1 MTGII
6 WFAVIIC
13 VFLSFIYYKMSEKDV
28 DSQIENRQ
36 KQNKALLSENVL
48 NEKILSSIE
57 KRAKPS
63 KKEKI
68 NKLLIKAGMYR
79 LDYSKFVLV
88 RLVFSF
94 LASIVSY
101 LIIPNPLTLIIFFL
115 VGYVIPSQVLQM
127 LANSRANKLN
137 LQIGSLMDMVT
148 KRYENTKDFHKSF
161 EMTMSEFV
169 GVEPIYSEMNRTLA
183 EMNIGVPVEKALND
197 FADRIDNKFMKRY
210 AAYYEI
216 VSSIGKDDL
225 RKDLLN
231 QAYRQYEEDRNLKRF
246 LKKEISGPKNDAF
259 IMWGFT
265 ILVALYNSVMDDN
278 YIYFMTKT
286 TFGQLG
292 TLAIIAVLIFTLWFI
307 NVKIAG
313 PLD

>member
-1 MTGII
+1 MIPII
-6 WFAVIIC
+6 IFAVIMSLL
-13 VFLSFIYYKMSEKDV
+13 LSFIYFKTSEEKDKN
-28 DSQIENRQ
+28 IEKRMNQ
-36 KQNKALLSENVL
+36 SKNLFAENVL
-48 NEKILSSIE
+48 NEKLLSSIE

-68 NKLLIKAGMYR
+68 KKELTKAGFSNVQYAQ
-79 LDYSKFVLV
+79 FALV
-88 RLVFSF
+88 RIIFSILF
-94 LASIVSY
+94 TIIAYV
-101 LIIPNPLTLIIFFL
+101 IIPNPLTLMIFL
-115 VGYVIPSQVLQM
+115 GIGYVLPTQILKLLS
-127 LANSRANKLN
+127 NNRTNKLN
-137 LQIGSLMDMVT
+137 AQVGSLMDMVT
-148 KRYENTKDFHKSF
+148 KRYENTKDFHKAF
-161 EMTMSEFV
+161 ELTINEFE

-183 EMNIGVPVEKALND
+183 QMNIGVPVEKALND
-197 FADRIDNKFMKRY
+197 FAERIDNKFMKRY

-216 VSSIGKDDL
+216 VASIGKDDL
-225 RKDLLN
+225 RKELLN
-231 QAYRQYEEDRNLKRF
+231 QAYKQYEEDNNLKRM

-286 TFGQLG
+286 SFGQLG
-292 TLAIIAVLIFTLWFI
+292 TLAIIVVLIFTLWFI